1 MRKILVIEIKLKMIF
16 FISFLDFWI
25 LFCVVKLPFDLIW
38 VHKRDRKRQHCLLY
52 WISLYFS
59 MLSLIFYSLIS
70 FIGEHR
76 KANICSIMR
85 RKKNRWKFITNPD
98 KKCFCGVVNDLRVFA
113 KLFWVILIYYSSST
127 FDVSQCLGYYNHA
140 HKLFSAILHWGVK
153 Q

>member
-1 MRKILVIEIKLKMIF
+1 MRRILVIEIKLKTIF
-16 FISFLDFWI
+16 FISFLDFRI

-38 VHKRDRKRQHCLLY
+38 VHKRDRKRQRCLLY
-52 WISLYFS
+52 WISLYSS

-70 FIGEHR
+70 FIKEHR
-76 KANICSIMR
+76 KTNICSIMR
-85 RKKNRWKFITNPD
+85 RKKID
-98 KKCFCGVVNDLRVFA
+98 ESSLLIQKKMFLWGCKWSQGVA
-113 KLFWVILIYYSSST
+113 KLFWVILIHYSSSS

>member
-16 FISFLDFWI
+16 FISFLDFRI

-85 RKKNRWKFITNPD
+85 RKKID
-98 KKCFCGVVNDLRVFA
+98 ESSLLIQIKKCFCGVVNDLRVFA